1 MQVAVIGA
9 GAVGCYYGGLLLRAG
24 HDVTFI
30 GRQPHVDAINA
41 HGLLLDTR
49 TSKDTCPPRPR
60 PTQPPSPRPIWCW
73 FASSRPIPNRPA
85 GRSPDACGRKHPF
98 SACRTASTMRSV
110 SRAVTGHAV
119 IPVVVYV
126 GSEMA
131 GPGHVRHHG
140 GGDLAIGASAASEAL
155 AQTLEAA
162 GVHTTIA
169 DDIEVTLW
177 SKLVI
182 NCAFNALSAVADISY
197 GPMLEVEGTRDVVT
211 RAVQEAIAVAR
222 ACGVSMPEDL
232 LEHILNIPA
241 NMPNQKS
248 STAQDLARGK
258 PSEIDF
264 LNGYVVRKGAELGIP
279 TPTNHALQVMVK
291 LAERG
296 KELSGGGRSYSVFE
310 RSGSGSREEENAS
323 KQNPGSG
330 NLVDRHLVRDA
341 AQRHAS
347 AALASA
353 RWSRAGRGH
362 AAFSTTD
369 SVTTIER
376 EAARPWT
383 REAILTVWPK

>member
-41 HGLLLDTR
+41 HGLLLDTKSFR
-49 TSKDTCPPRPR
+49 GHLPAKAATDATALASPDLVLVCVKSADTEH
-60 PTQPPSPRPIWCW
+60 
-73 FASSRPIPNRPA
+73 A
-85 GRSPDACGRKHPF
+85 GRSLAGRLRPE
-98 SACRTASTMRSV
+98 TSV
-110 SRAVTGHAV
+110 LSLQNGVDNAQRLHAVTGHAV
-119 IPVVVYV
+119 ISAVVYV

-131 GPGHVRHHG
+131 GPGHIRHHG
-140 GGDLAIGASAASEAL
+140 GGDLAIGASPASVAL

-197 GPMLEVEGTRDVVT
+197 GPMLEVEGTKDVVT
-211 RAVQEAIAVAR
+211 RAVQEAISVAR
-222 ACGVSMPEDL
+222 ACGVAMPDDL
-232 LEHILNIPA
+232 LANILNIPTM
-241 NMPNQKS
+241 MPAQKS

-264 LNGYVVRKGAELGIP
+264 LNGHVVRKGAELGIP

-291 LAERG
+291 LAQRS
-296 KELSGGGRSYSVFE
+296 KELSGGR
-310 RSGSGSREEENAS
+310 
-323 KQNPGSG
+323 
-330 NLVDRHLVRDA
+330 
-341 AQRHAS
+341 
-347 AALASA
+347 
-353 RWSRAGRGH
+353 
-362 AAFSTTD
+362 T
-369 SVTTIER
+369 
-376 EAARPWT
+376 
-383 REAILTVWPK
+383 

>member
-1 MQVAVIGA
+1 
-9 GAVGCYYGGLLLRAG
+9 
-24 HDVTFI
+24 
-30 GRQPHVDAINA
+30 
-41 HGLLLDTR
+41 
-49 TSKDTCPPRPR
+49 
-60 PTQPPSPRPIWCW
+60 
-73 FASSRPIPNRPA
+73 
-85 GRSPDACGRKHPF
+85 
-98 SACRTASTMRSV
+98 MRSA

-162 GVHTTIA
+162 GVDTTIA

-211 RAVQEAIAVAR
+211 RAVQEAITVAR
-222 ACGVSMPEDL
+222 ACGVGMPEDL
-232 LEHILNIPA
+232 LAQILTIPDK
-241 NMPNQKS
+241 MPNQKS

-258 PSEIDF
+258 RSEIDF

-296 KELSGGGRSYSVFE
+296 KELSGGR
-310 RSGSGSREEENAS
+310 
-323 KQNPGSG
+323 
-330 NLVDRHLVRDA
+330 
-341 AQRHAS
+341 
-347 AALASA
+347 
-353 RWSRAGRGH
+353 
-362 AAFSTTD
+362 T
-369 SVTTIER
+369 
-376 EAARPWT
+376 
-383 REAILTVWPK
+383 

>member
-41 HGLLLDTR
+41 HGLLLDTKNFKGHLPAKAA
-49 TSKDTCPPRPR
+49 TDATALASPDLMLVCVKSADTE
-60 PTQPPSPRPIWCW
+60 Q
-73 FASSRPIPNRPA
+73 A
-85 GRSPDACGRKHPF
+85 GRSLAGRLRPE
-98 SACRTASTMRSV
+98 TSV
-110 SRAVTGHAV
+110 LSLQNGVDNAQRLRAVTGHAV

-155 AQTLEAA
+155 AQTLEEA

-169 DDIEVTLW
+169 DDIEITLW

-197 GPMLEVEGTRDVVT
+197 GPMLEVEGTKDVVT
-211 RAVQEAIAVAR
+211 RAVQEAIAVAS

-232 LEHILNIPA
+232 LAQILTIPDK
-241 NMPNQKS
+241 MPNQKS

-264 LNGYVVRKGAELGIP
+264 LNGYVVRKGTALGIP

-291 LAERG
+291 LAQRG
-296 KELSGGGRSYSVFE
+296 KELSGE
-310 RSGSGSREEENAS
+310 R
-323 KQNPGSG
+323 
-330 NLVDRHLVRDA
+330 
-341 AQRHAS
+341 
-347 AALASA
+347 
-353 RWSRAGRGH
+353 
-362 AAFSTTD
+362 T
-369 SVTTIER
+369 
-376 EAARPWT
+376 
-383 REAILTVWPK
+383 

>member
-1 MQVAVIGA
+1 MTSVTDQEKIMQGAVIGA

-41 HGLLLDTR
+41 HGLLLDTKSFKGHLPAKAA
-49 TSKDTCPPRPR
+49 TDTTVLNPPDLVLVCVKSAD
-60 PTQPPSPRPIWCW
+60 TEQ
-73 FASSRPIPNRPA
+73 A
-85 GRSPDACGRKHPF
+85 GRSLAGRLRPE
-98 SACRTASTMRSV
+98 TAVLSLQNGVDNAQRLH
-110 SRAVTGHAV
+110 AVTGHAV
-119 IPVVVYV
+119 ISAVVYV

-131 GPGHVRHHG
+131 GPGHIRHHG
-140 GGDLAIGASAASEAL
+140 GGDLAIGASPASAAL

-197 GPMLEVEGTRDVVT
+197 GPMLEVDGTRDVVT

-222 ACGVSMPEDL
+222 ACGVAMPDDL
-232 LEHILNIPA
+232 LANILNIPTM
-241 NMPNQKS
+241 MPAQKS

-264 LNGYVVRKGAELGIP
+264 LNGHVVRKGAELGIP

-291 LAERG
+291 LAQRS
-296 KELSGGGRSYSVFE
+296 KELSGGR
-310 RSGSGSREEENAS
+310 
-323 KQNPGSG
+323 
-330 NLVDRHLVRDA
+330 
-341 AQRHAS
+341 
-347 AALASA
+347 
-353 RWSRAGRGH
+353 
-362 AAFSTTD
+362 T
-369 SVTTIER
+369 
-376 EAARPWT
+376 
-383 REAILTVWPK
+383 